1 MQPRSFGTHDGS
13 FHADEVTACAL
24 LLLEDLIDKD
34 KISRTRDP
42 KILKKCEY
50 VCDVFGI
57 YDPSIKRFDHHQNDY
72 KGNLSSAGMILLYLK
87 DKQFITTDF
96 YNFLNNSLVK
106 GVDDHDNGRAIMQ
119 EGVCTFS
126 NLVSNFLP
134 IDYNSN
140 AKDRYY
146 AFLEAVDF
154 AYNHLKRLRNRY
166 LYTLD
171 CRDKINIAMQKNA
184 NYLEFEEPLPW
195 MDNFFELGGEKHPA
209 FFVLMPTGDNWKL
222 RGIPPNSRDRMNV
235 RLPLPESW
243 AGLRTEDLKKVTGI
257 PGAIFCHK
265 GRFISIWE
273 NKKDAFAAML
283 KIFKENNIAI

>member
-34 KISRTRDP
+34 KISRTREP
-42 KILKKCEY
+42 KILNKCEY

-57 YDPSIKRFDHHQNDY
+57 YDPSIKKFDHHQKDY
-72 KGNLSSAGMILLYLK
+72 KGSLSSAGMILLYLK
-87 DKQFITTDF
+87 NKQFITQDF

-106 GVDDHDNGRAIMQ
+106 GVDDHDNGRAIIQ
-119 EGVCTFS
+119 DGVCTFS

-154 AYNHLKRLRNRY
+154 SYNHLKRLRNRY
-166 LYTLD
+166 LYTFD
-171 CRDKINIAMQKNA
+171 CRDKINLAMQKNI
-184 NYLEFEEPLPW
+184 NYLEFEESLPW

-209 FFVLMPTGDNWKL
+209 LFVIMPAGDNWKL

-235 RLPLPESW
+235 RLPLPENW
-243 AGLRTEDLKKVTGI
+243 AGLRSEELKEITGI

-273 NKKDAFAAML
+273 NKKDAFAAMR
-283 KIFKENNIAI
+283 KIFKDNNKAV